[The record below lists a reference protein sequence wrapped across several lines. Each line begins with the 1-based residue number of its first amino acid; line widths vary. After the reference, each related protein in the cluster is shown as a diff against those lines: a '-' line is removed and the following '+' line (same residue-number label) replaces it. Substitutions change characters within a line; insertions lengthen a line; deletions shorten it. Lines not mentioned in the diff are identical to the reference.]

1 MCGGARA
8 VATVCVHEK
17 KRAAHEHASEDTRD
31 GTTLRLLCKV
41 PVASSKKYDGR
52 YGSGTLTCGIRNAQD
67 DSLNFKHAFCANE
80 ASNCPTLWR
89 DLGASVSSARPAREP
104 RRLRAVRRASS
115 VGGAWRTDR
124 TMVLNPSSA
133 DDNILLV
140 LVRCTTFQLT
150 ALGDLTIPSC

>member
-8 VATVCVHEK
+8 VATVFVHEK

-41 PVASSKKYDGR
+41 SVASSKKYDGR

-67 DSLNFKHAFCANE
+67 DSLNFEHALCADE
-80 ASNCPTLWR
+80 ASNGRTLWR
-89 DLGASVSSARPAREP
+89 DLGPSVSPARPAREP

-115 VGGAWRTDR
+115 VDGAWRTGR
-124 TMVLNPSSA
+124 IMVLDPSNA
-133 DDNILLV
+133 DAKTSLV
-140 LVRCTTFQLT
+140 LVRCTAF
-150 ALGDLTIPSC
+150 

>member
-41 PVASSKKYDGR
+41 SVASSKKYDGR

-67 DSLNFKHAFCANE
+67 DSLNFEHALCADE
-80 ASNCPTLWR
+80 ASNGRTLWR
-89 DLGASVSSARPAREP
+89 DLGPSVSPARPAREP
-104 RRLRAVRRASS
+104 RRLRAVRRASG
-115 VGGAWRTDR
+115 VGGA
-124 TMVLNPSSA
+124 
-133 DDNILLV
+133 
-140 LVRCTTFQLT
+140 
-150 ALGDLTIPSC
+150 